1 MRVRVASAGTGKT
14 TSLVARFLTLIAEGE
29 PLRRLAGVTFTRAA
43 AAELRERVGAGL
55 DEILAEGT
63 YLGGLA
69 VAPDGSEERFEEA
82 RRELGGAT
90 LSTIH
95 GFMATG
101 LRLVAPSL
109 GLDPD
114 FGTLPEW
121 EAAAILE
128 EELDGLL
135 LAATDPSHPRHAD
148 AVRLGQRASERVL
161 AAFAARSLAER
172 LTPAPGDDDAAATI
186 ALLDAAYARFEARTG
201 GRRLAPSEIERR
213 ALAMVRVPG
222 ALARLAARYPRV
234 VVDEFQDVNPL
245 QGRFFAAL
253 EAGGVEVDVVG
264 DPKQSIYGFRH
275 ADVEVFRA
283 AAKGARTAGTL
294 DPPLTDSRRHA
305 QLLVRFLNATTR
317 KQADEGWGFGP
328 DEAPDVR
335 AAGPQAEVR
344 GRVEIHWVTG
354 ATRIDDLRPSEAEV
368 LADRLEAAHQRG
380 RPWSE
385 MAVLARAHHVLERV
399 RAALVARGIPALLR
413 QGRGY
418 YERTEIRDLATALR
432 VGIDPSDLAG
442 LATWV
447 RGPFGGLDPGAIDAL
462 VRSGDPTA
470 HLEAV
475 HPDLFAR
482 LQRTREAVAGSPL
495 DALRTLVRDPMIDGR
510 RFVERLS
517 QRQRENVDALLFE
530 VAEAPPGEI
539 EVLLERLDLLSRQA
553 KEAGDVPAEGQ
564 GVELVTVHGSKG
576 LEWPLVA
583 VADVGARGGGRP
595 KDLHVEDGRLHLPRG
610 PGFRAA
616 AEADAE
622 RQRQEGHR
630 LFYVAI
636 SRARDELI
644 LAGSVTD
651 RGSEGWAAV
660 LDAMNLGP
668 DAPQRDRDGV
678 MLAVHAPRTDV
689 AADGAEREPPARG
702 LPEAPWTRRRFPP
715 GELPPVES
723 PSRIRGGDDPAAGG
737 DDGRAGGGA
746 GALPPEDAE
755 PVRQGDLR
763 EDGRLPGQAVA
774 VGTLLHDAIRRDAD
788 PEDAREMDLL
798 RAQEVMFP
806 YEPHEQDRL
815 LDEVRAMLGV
825 YRELLGTRLP
835 GLSERQRDLREWPAI
850 LPAGRQVW
858 QGVVDRLYLA
868 DGAWYLDDYKTDRTL
883 KPERYA
889 FQLAVYRE
897 AVRRVLGVDPVTR
910 LVGLRDGAVVTYD
923 PGDLDAAWQ
932 ARSSSPPER

>member
-1 MRVRVASAGTGKT
+1 VRVRVASAGTGKT

-63 YLGGLA
+63 YLGGLVA
-69 VAPDGSEERFEEA
+69 APDGSEQRFEEA

-135 LAATDPSHPRHAD
+135 LAAADPTHPRHAD
-148 AVRLGQRASERVL
+148 AMRLGERASERVL

-234 VVDEFQDVNPL
+234 VVDEYQDVNPL

-253 EAGGVEVDVVG
+253 EAGGVQVEVVG

-283 AAKGARTAGTL
+283 AARAARAAGTL
-294 DPPLTDSRRHA
+294 DPPLTQSRRHA

-328 DEAPDVR
+328 EEAPDVR

-368 LADRLEAAHQRG
+368 IADRLQAAHGRG

-399 RAALVARGIPALLR
+399 RTALVARGIPAVLK

-418 YERTEIRDLATALR
+418 YERAEIRDLATALR
-432 VGIDPSDLAG
+432 VGIDPSDRVA
-442 LATWV
+442 LATWA
-447 RGPFGGLDPGAIDAL
+447 RGPFGGLDPGAIDAC
-462 VRSGDPTA
+462 VRSGDPAA
-470 HLEAV
+470 HLETA

-530 VAEAPPGEI
+530 VAEFPPGEI

-610 PGFRAA
+610 PGFRSA

-630 LFYVAI
+630 LLYVAI
-636 SRARDELI
+636 GRARDELI

-651 RGSEGWAAV
+651 RGAEGWAAV

-668 DAPQRDRDGV
+668 DAPPRDRDGV
-678 MLAVHAPRTDV
+678 MLAVHAPRSDV

-723 PSRIRGGDDPAAGG
+723 PSRIRGREDEGAAG
-737 DDGRAGGGA
+737 DRR
-746 GALPPEDAE
+746 PEREGAE
-755 PVRQGDLR
+755 PVRQGDLND
-763 EDGRLPGQAVA
+763 DGRLPGQAVA

-788 PEDAREMDLL
+788 PDDAREMDLL

-806 YEPHEQDRL
+806 YEPHEQERL

-825 YRELLGTRLP
+825 YRELLGTGLP
-835 GLSERQRDLREWPAI
+835 GLGDRDRDLREWPVI

-868 DGAWYLDDYKTDRTL
+868 DGVWYLDDYKTDRTL
-883 KPERYA
+883 VPERYA

-910 LVGLRDGAVVTYD
+910 LVGLRDGAVVAYAAS
-923 PGDLDAAWQ
+923 DLDAAWA
-932 ARSSSPPER
+932 ARSSSLNEP